1 MGLRDKYAY
10 AIQTA
15 KDLRMQGAAEERE
28 GKLYFK
34 GTTNTQAEANKIW
47 DAIKTIPDWSKEVVA
62 DIKATAPAAG
72 SGAAESTYTVQSG
85 DTLSKIAKDK
95 LGNAN
100 AYMDIFNANRDQLSD
115 PDKIKPGQVL
125 KIPRRRNIEADRR
138 KMRLGSSV
146 GLRWRPS
153 RRHPHTTP

>member
-15 KDLRMQGAAEERE
+15 KDLRMQGAADERE

-34 GTTNTQAEANKIW
+34 GTTSTQADANKIW

-72 SGAAESTYTVQSG
+72 SGATENTYTVQPG

-100 AYMDIFNANRDQLSD
+100 AYMDIFNANRNQLSD

-125 KIPRRRNIEADRR
+125 KIP
-138 KMRLGSSV
+138 
-146 GLRWRPS
+146 
-153 RRHPHTTP
+153 TPTKH

>member
-1 MGLRDKYAY
+1 MTKESDMGLRDKYAY

-28 GKLYFK
+28 GKLHFK

-62 DIKATAPAAG
+62 DIKAIAPAAG
-72 SGAAESTYTVQSG
+72 PGAAESTYTVQSG

-95 LGNAN
+95 LGSAN
-100 AYMDIFNANRDQLSD
+100 DYMQIFNANRDQLSD

-125 KIPRRRNIEADRR
+125 KIPQAT
-138 KMRLGSSV
+138 K
-146 GLRWRPS
+146 
-153 RRHPHTTP
+153 H